1 MFRYLAVVTIAA
13 VVLLMLLPTV
23 LSNGQ
28 YLQSWWRELRQP
40 KLDKCSRCKGARGGV
55 PGNESVINNVVL
67 CDYCA
72 ADDLKQGLDSLR
84 QHNTRRPTGDN
95 KDVK

>member
-1 MFRYLAVVTIAA
+1 MFRYLAVITIAA

-40 KLDKCSRCKGARGGV
+40 KREPTHEEK
-55 PGNESVINNVVL
+55 
-67 CDYCA
+67 
-72 ADDLKQGLDSLR
+72 LDSLR
-84 QHNTRRPTGDN
+84 RDNTGRPTGDN